1 MPTDATAPA
10 PLRAILCHFDSYS
23 AALNFA
29 CWPERGLLWPR
40 TLPEGAALGPVSLPR
55 NGEAVRQAMAQ
66 ALALPDTEL
75 VWAPDYDQG
84 LQTADGEIRVHLLRC
99 TAFEPPAAALEAA
112 GGVFKPISALRGYP
126 PVELALVR
134 EVFNLIVGGAG
145 HRA

>member
-10 PLRAILCHFDSYS
+10 PFRAILCHFDSYS

-29 CWPERGLLWPR
+29 CWPERRLLWPNP
-40 TLPEGAALGPVSLPR
+40 LPECAALGPVSLPR
-55 NGEAVRQAMAQ
+55 DGEDARQAMART
-66 ALALPDTEL
+66 LGLPDSEL

-84 LQTADGEIRVHLLRC
+84 LRTPEGEIRVHLLRS
-99 TAFEPPAAALEAA
+99 TAFEPPTEALEAA
-112 GGVFKPISALRGYP
+112 GGAFKPISALRGYP

>member
-1 MPTDATAPA
+1 MPTDVNAPA
-10 PLRAILCHFDSYS
+10 PYRAIFCHFDSYS

-29 CWPERGLLWPR
+29 SWPERCLLWPSP
-40 TLPEGAALGPVSLPR
+40 LPEGATQGPIGLPR
-55 NGEAVRQAMAQ
+55 DGEAARQAMART
-66 ALALPDTEL
+66 LGLPDTEL

-84 LQTADGEIRVHLLRC
+84 LHTAEGEIRVHLLRS
-99 TAFEPPAAALEAA
+99 TAFEPPTEALEAA